1 LQEGG
6 TEWLAPN
13 YWEIGQYVGGGDPRI
28 YFVLDLVSSRTGV
41 KLVIRNSNWDGGGAY
56 ATKTFS
62 ISMSID
68 SATDNFGPE
77 VNGTLQVQDTSLQE
91 VYVCLTGRYLK
102 FKVLTYGHNSAGLKY
117 VAVY

>member
-1 LQEGG
+1 MEGTHG
-6 TEWLAPN
+6 HAVRGAALCSTYHFYTP
-13 YWEIGQYVGGGDPRI
+13 G
-28 YFVLDLVSSRTGV
+28 LDARASVSRTV
-41 KLVIRNSNWDGGGAY
+41 AKLLIRNMESSELY
-56 ATKTFS
+56 TTKAFS